1 MLFELIYRSEAKP
14 DVEEE
19 DLLNILSTARTFN
32 GDNDITG
39 CLLYNNGSF
48 VQMLEG
54 EFTVLNELY
63 LRIREDKRHKNVV
76 TLHMKEITERLYPD
90 WKMAFKQME
99 ADDMRHVQ
107 SSLGINQFKELNS
120 VDSESPVSRQ
130 LFWLASQSIF

>member
-1 MLFELIYRSEAKP
+1 
-14 DVEEE
+14 
-19 DLLNILSTARTFN
+19 
-32 GDNDITG
+32 
-39 CLLYNNGSF
+39 
-48 VQMLEG
+48 MLEG

-120 VDSESPVSRQ
+120 VDSESPVSKQ